1 MNLAAAIL
9 ILGATGHAERSMEST
24 DSIEGI
30 VGQCLG
36 GLLSDAGQ
44 AYLGAT
50 AGRNDFGSRISLD
63 SFPQLTI
70 DGQPREGLRAWGE
83 AGCRVARYVINTE
96 ATGRVEYSYSL
107 QVRAY
112 TVRRHTEIRD
122 GRVMLT
128 TDAWWTEVVQV
139 TRRISRRVPIHVT
152 ITISASERSGPA
164 TVLVG
169 TAIGRADTRE
179 FRCGLVRRIAERQAS
194 DTLRVQ
200 LPAVLRTIE
209 RGGRKFYAGG
219 TEIAGLLDRIHL
231 GIEIGGIIR
240 RLRR

>member
-9 ILGATGHAERSMEST
+9 ILGASGSAERSMESA
-24 DSIEGI
+24 DSIAGI
-30 VGQCLG
+30 VAQCVHGAWDDGKLRG
-36 GLLSDAGQ
+36 RIRAAGMV
-44 AYLGAT
+44 
-50 AGRNDFGSRISLD
+50 GSAFEVPD
-63 SFPQLTI
+63 VQLTI

-219 TEIAGLLDRIHL
+219 AEIADVLDGINL
-231 GIEIGGIIR
+231 GIKIAGRIR
-240 RLRR
+240 R